1 MNEEKIKLK
10 LRRFAR
16 ERDWEKFHSLKN
28 LAISIN
34 LESSELLEIFQW
46 EQENSSFYNQKVV
59 KDRIKEEVA
68 DILLYLIR
76 FADLSNIDL
85 EKVCLEKI
93 KTNKKRYPVNLS
105 KGKSTKYSRLK
116 KVKKSE
122 SQRKS

>member
-46 EQENSSFYNQKVV
+46 EQENSSFHNQKVV